1 MYVGLVAQIVWL
13 FVLALPVACIAWT
26 VTQEEVF
33 HELHQYSERQVE
45 CAQQWWKR
53 KFYYL
58 LTCHYCFSHY
68 VTAAFIALTGYRL
81 LSTGRMGYV
90 IAFFALVWV
99 ANIYMSLY
107 AWLRQQYKTQ
117 KFEAKAV
124 EHKVKTKMEP
134 PRIEIPPAA

>member
-1 MYVGLVAQIVWL
+1 MTIGAQLVWL
-13 FVLALPVACIAWT
+13 IVLALPVSCVAWT

-33 HELHQYSERQVE
+33 RELREYAERKVE
-45 CAQQWWKR
+45 CAPQWWQR
-53 KFYYL
+53 KFFYL

-68 VTAAFIALTGYRL
+68 VTALFLYLTGYKL
-81 LSTGRMGYV
+81 LLTNWVGYV
-90 IAFFALVWV
+90 IAFFALVWI
-99 ANIYMSLY
+99 ANLYVSFY

-124 EHKVKTKMEP
+124 EHKVRTKIEP